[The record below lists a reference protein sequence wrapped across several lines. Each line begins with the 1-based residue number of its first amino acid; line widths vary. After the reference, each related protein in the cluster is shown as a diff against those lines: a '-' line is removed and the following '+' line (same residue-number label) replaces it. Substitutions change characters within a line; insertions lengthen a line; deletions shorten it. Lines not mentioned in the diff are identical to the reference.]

1 MTYLRYLCFF
11 FVHSGVQHLLCCVFV
26 LFCLSLSCGHYVA
39 SFFLDCPFLID
50 PSALSN
56 VYLRI
61 SLIKNYEL

>member
-1 MTYLRYLCFF
+1 MTYLRYLWFF
-11 FVHSGVQHLLCCVFV
+11 LCIVVSNTCCVVF
-26 LFCLSLSCGHYVA
+26 LLCLSLPCGHYVA

-50 PSALSN
+50 PSALFN

>member
-1 MTYLRYLCFF
+1 MTYLRYLWFF
-11 FVHSGVQHLLCCVFV
+11 LCIVVSNTCCVVF

-39 SFFLDCPFLID
+39 IFFLDCPFLID